1 MKFKVLRKK
10 DRKQSVIF
18 KCFSNT
24 CLQYCCLPIVPI
36 SSGKKFFKYLSI
48 ISSLHK
54 MTDISLI
61 GFDFH
66 NEGFFH
72 ISLLRQDIY
81 ENTYFHNTNYPL
93 FWTYVNVIVK
103 NRNYKECLYQS
114 LSEVDPTWFHFLKS
128 CITIKWKISK
138 QQSSSIIK

>member
-1 MKFKVLRKK
+1 MILKFKVLRKK

-36 SSGKKFFKYLSI
+36 SSGKKIFKYLSI

-81 ENTYFHNTNYPL
+81 ENTYFHNTNCPL

-103 NRNYKECLYQS
+103 NRNYKELLHSACTSPFQNWTRH
-114 LSEVDPTWFHFLKS
+114 DFIFLNLA
-128 CITIKWKISK
+128 
-138 QQSSSIIK
+138 